1 MGIMSPYFPT
11 EMAIKLSEIA
21 RADIFVETGTYMGR
35 TTKWASTQFK
45 EVYTIELSESLY
57 NQIKDEL
64 LNKGNITPHLGDS
77 RDVLP
82 RILANIKGNIL
93 FWLDGHY
100 SAGVTAGKDDPCPL
114 LQELEIILSRNNE
127 DIILI
132 DDARCCLGDGGW
144 PTIFEVYKKVESSA
158 GKSKYMIICDDN
170 IYIVPDNDKYKEPLL
185 QYLLE
190 RNIILWN
197 QDNKIREREYK
208 IRERKNKIRENFIRI
223 LQKVHMYKIART
235 IYRYLIKKK

>member
-1 MGIMSPYFPT
+1 MGIMQPYFPT
-11 EMAIKLSEIA
+11 EMALKLSGIA
-21 RADIFVETGTYMGR
+21 GADTFIETGTYMGE

-57 NQIKDEL
+57 KQIKDEL
-64 LNKGNITPHLGDS
+64 LSKGNITPYLGDS

-82 RILANIKGNIL
+82 GILANIKGNIL

-100 SAGVTAGKDDPCPL
+100 SEGITAGKDDPCPL
-114 LQELEIILSRNNE
+114 LRELEIILSRNNE

-132 DDARCCLGDGGW
+132 DDARCCLGKAGW
-144 PTIFEVYKKVESSA
+144 PTIYEISKKIGFSGE
-158 GKSKYMIICDDN
+158 KSKYMIICDDN

-197 QDNKIREREYK
+197 RDYETRNPKRKYNKKEI
-208 IRERKNKIRENFIRI
+208 FIKI
-223 LQKVHMYKIART
+223 LQKAHMYKFIRM
-235 IYRYLIKKK
+235 IYRSLKK